1 MMKKALVYFLLIGM
15 LITSLACGFSIG
27 DAGEE
32 TEEPEIEEE
41 EEIEAVETEEET
53 VEEIEEAEP
62 TETPGVDFK
71 ATQGILAT
79 ESARIAATKQAGD
92 AVMTQQALTFYAD
105 IEKLYNENVI
115 STTEGEYYI
124 LPDFNEEWAQ
134 LGWYQWYETGH
145 SPANFVLKADMDYE
159 TASTITDWP
168 AAGCGFVFRLQDSD
182 NNYAIFYTLDGYVYM
197 WAYEDGS
204 YVEKGR
210 GYYGKP
216 TIPAGSAEVMLVTEG
231 DMTYFYVNGTQVF
244 KKKDSAFLNGGLYYS
259 VRSGTNKDFGQMCS
273 FTNVELWQLP

>member
-1 MMKKALVYFLLIGM
+1 MKRAVIYFLLIGV
-15 LITSLACGFSIG
+15 LVTSLACGFSIG
-27 DAGEE
+27 DVGEE
-32 TEEPEIEEE
+32 TDEPETEELEIEEE
-41 EEIEAVETEEET
+41 ETEDIKENP
-53 VEEIEEAEP
+53 IADAP
-62 TETPGVDFK
+62 TETAGVDFK
-71 ATQGILAT
+71 ATQDILAT

-92 AVMTQQALTFYAD
+92 AVMTQQANTFYAD
-105 IEKLYNENVI
+105 IERLYNDKVI
-115 STTEGEYYI
+115 STTEGEYYT
-124 LPDFNEEWAQ
+124 LPDFYEEWAQ

-145 SPANFVLKADMDYE
+145 SPANFVLKADMEYE

-197 WAYEDGS
+197 WAYEDGK

-216 TIPAGSAEVMLVTEG
+216 TIPAGSAEIMLVTEG

-259 VRSGTNKDFGQMCS
+259 VQSGTNKDFGQMCS

>member
-1 MMKKALVYFLLIGM
+1 MKRAVIYFLLIGV
-15 LITSLACGFSIG
+15 LVTSLACGFSIG
-27 DAGEE
+27 DTGEDTEEPE
-32 TEEPEIEEE
+32 TEEFEIEEE
-41 EEIEAVETEEET
+41 ETEEIKENP
-53 VEEIEEAEP
+53 IADAP

-71 ATQGILAT
+71 ATQDILAT

-92 AVMTQQALTFYAD
+92 AVMTQQANTFYAD
-105 IEKLYNENVI
+105 IERLYNDKVI
-115 STTEGEYYI
+115 STTEGEYYT
-124 LPDFNEEWAQ
+124 LPDFYEEWAQ

-145 SPANFVLKADMDYE
+145 SPANFVLKADMEYE

-197 WAYEDGS
+197 WAYEDGK

-216 TIPAGSAEVMLVTEG
+216 TIPAGSAEIMLVTEG
-231 DMTYFYVNGTQVF
+231 DMTYYYVNGTQVF

-259 VRSGTNKDFGQMCS
+259 VQSGTNKDFGQMCS

>member
-1 MMKKALVYFLLIGM
+1 MKRKLVFIFMIGM
-15 LITSLACGFSIG
+15 LMISMACGFSIG
-27 DAGEE
+27 DVDEDSGERDTEEVEVEEDVEVTEEVEEE
-32 TEEPEIEEE
+32 TEEP
-41 EEIEAVETEEET
+41 A
-53 VEEIEEAEP
+53 P
-62 TETPGVDFK
+62 TETPGVDYK
-71 ATQGILAT
+71 ATQDILAT
-79 ESARIAATKQAGD
+79 ESARIAETKQAGD
-92 AVMTQQALTFYAD
+92 AVLTQQANAFYAD
-105 IEKLYNENVI
+105 IERLYNEKVI
-115 STTEGEYYI
+115 NTTEGEYYT

-134 LGWYQWYETGH
+134 LGWYQWYETGY
-145 SPANFVLKADMDYE
+145 SPANFVLKADMEYE

-197 WAYEDGS
+197 WAYQDGK

-216 TIPAGSAEVMLVTEG
+216 TIPAGNAEIMLVTEG

-244 KKKDSAFLNGGLYYS
+244 KKKDSAFLNGELFYS
-259 VRSGTNKDFGQMCS
+259 VQSGTNKDFGQMCN

>member
-1 MMKKALVYFLLIGM
+1 MKRAAIYFLLIGV
-15 LITSLACGFSIG
+15 LVTSLACGFSIG
-27 DAGEE
+27 DTGED
-32 TEEPEIEEE
+32 TEEQENEEEVIEEE
-41 EEIEAVETEEET
+41 ETEEET
-53 VEEIEEAEP
+53 AEEVEEPES

-71 ATQGILAT
+71 ATQDILAT

-92 AVMTQQALTFYAD
+92 AVMTQQANTFYAE
-105 IEKLYNENVI
+105 IERLYNDKVI
-115 STTEGEYYI
+115 STTEGEYYT
-124 LPDFNEEWAQ
+124 LPDFYEEWAQ

-145 SPANFVLKADMDYE
+145 SPANFVLKADMEYE

-197 WAYEDGS
+197 WAYEDGK

-216 TIPAGSAEVMLVTEG
+216 TIPAGSAEIMLVTEG
-231 DMTYFYVNGTQVF
+231 DMTYFYVNSTQVF
-244 KKKDSAFLNGGLYYS
+244 KKKDSAFLDGGLYYS
-259 VRSGTNKDFGQMCS
+259 VESGTNKDFGQRCS

>member
-1 MMKKALVYFLLIGM
+1 MKRAVIYFLLIGV
-15 LITSLACGFSIG
+15 LVTSLACGFSIG
-27 DAGEE
+27 DTGEDTEEPE
-32 TEEPEIEEE
+32 TEEFEIEEE
-41 EEIEAVETEEET
+41 ETEDIKENP
-53 VEEIEEAEP
+53 IADAP
-62 TETPGVDFK
+62 TETAGVDFK
-71 ATQGILAT
+71 ATQDILAT

-92 AVMTQQALTFYAD
+92 AVMTQQANTFYAD
-105 IEKLYNENVI
+105 IERLYNDKVI
-115 STTEGEYYI
+115 STTEGEYYT
-124 LPDFNEEWAQ
+124 LPDFYEEWAQ

-145 SPANFVLKADMDYE
+145 SPANFVLKADMEYE

-197 WAYEDGS
+197 WAYEDGK

-216 TIPAGSAEVMLVTEG
+216 TIPAGSAEIMLVTEG

-259 VRSGTNKDFGQMCS
+259 VQSGTNKDFGQRCS

>member
-1 MMKKALVYFLLIGM
+1 MKRAVIYFLLIGV
-15 LITSLACGFSIG
+15 LVTSLACGFSIG
-27 DAGEE
+27 DVGEE
-32 TEEPEIEEE
+32 TDEPETEELEIEEE
-41 EEIEAVETEEET
+41 ETEDIKENP
-53 VEEIEEAEP
+53 IADAP
-62 TETPGVDFK
+62 TETAGVDFK
-71 ATQGILAT
+71 ATQDILAT

-92 AVMTQQALTFYAD
+92 AVMTQQANTFYAD
-105 IEKLYNENVI
+105 IERLYNDKVI
-115 STTEGEYYI
+115 STTEGEYYT
-124 LPDFNEEWAQ
+124 LPDFYEEWAQ

-145 SPANFVLKADMDYE
+145 SPANFVLKADMEYE

-197 WAYEDGS
+197 WAYEDGK

-216 TIPAGSAEVMLVTEG
+216 TIPAGSAEIMLVTEG
-231 DMTYFYVNGTQVF
+231 DMTYYYVNGTQVF

-259 VRSGTNKDFGQMCS
+259 VQSGTNKDFGQRCS